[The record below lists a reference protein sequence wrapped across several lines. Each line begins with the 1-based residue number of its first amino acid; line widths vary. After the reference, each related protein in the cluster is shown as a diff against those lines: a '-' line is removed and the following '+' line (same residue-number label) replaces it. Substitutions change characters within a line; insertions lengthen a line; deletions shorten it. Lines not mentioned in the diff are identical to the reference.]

1 MGDIILM
8 APRPHPT
15 WFHHQPYS
23 SVLYIV
29 CFVLRC
35 CSSVKRGLYVSII
48 PCFCAL
54 RLLFNKRNL
63 ICQAIH
69 FAQTFSA
76 TVVFK
81 NYESQP
87 KEKKKKN
94 DAQCDVKYTRHFFRR
109 LYFLYYYLWCLFNIM
124 EIALYQLSFVY
135 ACMIKLKIFS
145 YDEYEINNICYII
158 FAISVKWYM

>member
-15 WFHHQPYS
+15 WFYHQPYS

-29 CFVLRC
+29 CFVPRC
-35 CSSVKRGLYVSII
+35 CSSVKRGLCVSII

-69 FAQTFSA
+69 FAQTFPA
-76 TVVFK
+76 TVA
-81 NYESQP
+81 Y
-87 KEKKKKN
+87 
-94 DAQCDVKYTRHFFRR
+94 
-109 LYFLYYYLWCLFNIM
+109 
-124 EIALYQLSFVY
+124 
-135 ACMIKLKIFS
+135 LKITNSAKRKKGKRCAMRCKVYLTFFEIFIFPRWLCIYLIHENCFKS
-145 YDEYEINNICYII
+145 IIVRLHMYD
-158 FAISVKWYM
+158 